1 MTYGPSGRQRSHYH
15 PSRPSYSPDTAA
27 ERFNSAELFMAYD
40 EPEEPKIGQKLDLPE
55 ELHVP
60 SQAPPTSQMAF
71 PGMTSSTGLATH
83 AQLWARP
90 GYSGPRQE
98 YSWES
103 TAVVRAPDERE
114 YGIDDNAGQA
124 TTASTVH
131 PSAASLPHEP
141 ETGHQRGLT
150 GQGYYLAPPTT
161 QWSSEPPAV
170 SFVNPS
176 GRETPGYQSRH
187 NSIDATYAT
196 YDTLQPRHQQSS
208 QLPSSLTAHSDLL
221 QSFPLDNDEHRIKR
235 EALNAVMQ
243 SSWKQNNEFEP
254 EASFLLQ
261 FMSLDPTEGRW
272 HCTFWKDGRP
282 CDCSCKK
289 RDHAK
294 GHIRSH
300 IDHLPFVCNS
310 HWCVSQIALR
320 GLLEPND
327 VFAVHTVRPAAPR
340 DIQR

>member
-1 MTYGPSGRQRSHYH
+1 
-15 PSRPSYSPDTAA
+15 
-27 ERFNSAELFMAYD
+27 MAYD
-40 EPEEPKIGQKLDLPE
+40 EPEESNIGQILDLPE

-60 SQAPPTSQMAF
+60 SQAPSASQTAF

-83 AQLWARP
+83 AQSWTQPVCSDPRLGYNWA
-90 GYSGPRQE
+90 
-98 YSWES
+98 S
-103 TAVVRAPDERE
+103 TAVVRAQDERQ
-114 YGIDDNAGQA
+114 YDMDDNPGQA
-124 TTASTVH
+124 TSASAVH
-131 PSAASLPHEP
+131 PSAASIPHEL
-141 ETGHQRGLT
+141 EAGHQRGLNP
-150 GQGYYLAPPTT
+150 GQGYYLAPPAT
-161 QWSSEPPAV
+161 QRLSEPPAA

-176 GRETPGYQSRH
+176 GRNQSHH
-187 NSIDATYAT
+187 NSIDATY
-196 YDTLQPRHQQSS
+196 DRLQPHHQQSS
-208 QLPSSLTAHSDLL
+208 ALPSSLTARLDLL

-235 EALNAVMQ
+235 AALNVVMQ

-254 EASFLLQ
+254 EASLLLQ

-310 HWCVSQIALR
+310 HWCVLQIALR
-320 GLLEPND
+320 GILEPND
-327 VFAVHTVRPAAPR
+327 TLAVRTV
-340 DIQR
+340 